1 MISFDVKGGEKEAFK
16 FLDNLNLVKL
26 AVSLGGTE
34 SLACHPYSMTHADV
48 NVDTKINMGMG
59 ESLVRLSIG
68 VEDADDLIDDIVG
81 SLDTI

>member
-1 MISFDVKGGEKEAFK
+1 
-16 FLDNLNLVKL
+16 
-26 AVSLGGTE
+26 
-34 SLACHPYSMTHADV
+34 MTHADV

-68 VEDADDLIDDIVG
+68 VEDADDLIDDIIG

>member
-1 MISFDVKGGEKEAFK
+1 MISFDIKGGEKEAFM
-16 FLDNLNLVKL
+16 FLDNLKLVKL

-48 NVDTKINMGMG
+48 NVDTKLKMGMG

-68 VEDADDLIDDIVG
+68 IEDSDDLVNDIIN